1 MIIIIFFFSLCLSVS
16 SKEIQDFVQLRVSN
30 DSLFSGRSD
39 TSMVLNLKQ
48 MGLQHKMT
56 HSQASKKWENLK
68 KRYKELKN
76 PPDGVKAF
84 PEAWPHF
91 TLMDDAIKGRLVGSA
106 PILEASPSPF
116 SRAKRSWLSMVMTS
130 PAISVADGTEIE
142 DSLNGEEEE
151 EREGSRNINCIMRG
165 VEDERNV
172 MNGERQAMEREK
184 QLTERERLVLQRE
197 KAALDRDVTTL
208 ERDRASLE
216 RERATLE
223 REKAVLERERAMV
236 ETDREAV
243 SRDRLSLEST
253 TEEVAEQSGNVNDTH
268 VMDMDRKERFL
279 YLFEKLIESV

>member
-1 MIIIIFFFSLCLSVS
+1 MEFHNHAYTCTTY
-16 SKEIQDFVQLRVSN
+16 N
-30 DSLFSGRSD
+30 DVRPLEFIYK
-39 TSMVLNLKQ
+39 MLNLKQ

-130 PAISVADGTEIE
+130 PAISVADGMEIE

-243 SRDRLSLEST
+243 SRDRLSLECEKARMKRLCAPKAT